1 MYYRNFCG
9 EKVFPLGFGCMRFPI
24 KDNEPDIPYINKMLR
39 DAIDEG
45 VNYIDTAYFYH
56 GGKSEEIVGN
66 ALLGGYREKVL
77 LATKMPI
84 GSVKSTGDFDRIFE
98 EQLNRLNTEMIDCYL
113 FHAVNLERWENVV
126 LKFGLVEKMN
136 ELKRKGKV
144 KYIGFSFHDT
154 LHTFK
159 RVVTEYKGCDFCQI
173 QLNYI
178 DTNNQAGI
186 EGLKFAAEKGLSVV
200 IMESL
205 LGGKLAEPG
214 EDVISALGKDKT
226 AARHGFEFL
235 WDMQEVS
242 VVLSG
247 MSSEA
252 QVKENLETGKE
263 SYIGML
269 SKEQRNSFVL
279 AKKIYDSHRP
289 IACTGC
295 SYCMPCPSQV
305 DIPKTFKFCRDYA
318 ERTYFA
324 ALDAYKE
331 MDRPADK
338 CVACKLCEAQ
348 CPQKLEISKLMKEI
362 KEYYG

>member
-1 MYYRNFCG
+1 MNYRNFCG
-9 EKVFPLGFGCMRFPI
+9 EKVFPLGFGCMRFPL
-24 KDNEPDIPYINKMLR
+24 KDDAPDVPEVNRILR
-39 DAIDEG
+39 HAIDEG

-66 ALLGGYREKVL
+66 ALDGGYREKVL

-84 GSVKSTGDFDRIFE
+84 GMVKSPEDFDRIFA
-98 EQLNRLNTEMIDCYL
+98 EQLQRLKTDHIDCYL

-126 LKFGLVEKMN
+126 LKFGLIDKMN
-136 ELKRKGKV
+136 ALKRNGLV

-154 LHTFK
+154 LSAFK
-159 RVVTEYKGCDFCQI
+159 RVVTEYEGCDFCQI

-178 DTNNQAGI
+178 DVNNQAGI
-186 EGLKFAAEKGLSVV
+186 EGLKFASRCGLSVV
-200 IMESL
+200 IMEPL
-205 LGGKLAEPG
+205 LGGKLADPG
-214 EDVISALGKDKT
+214 NDVLEVLGKDKT

-235 WDMQEVS
+235 WDMEEVS

-247 MSSEA
+247 MSSA
-252 QVKENLETGKE
+252 TQVEENLKTAKE
-263 SYIGML
+263 SKIGML
-269 SKEQRNSFVL
+269 SEQERNSFKL
-279 AKKIYDSHRP
+279 AKKVYDSHRP

-295 SYCMPCPSQV
+295 SYCMPCPSGV

-324 ALDAYKE
+324 ALDKYKE
-331 MDRPADK
+331 MERPADK
-338 CVACKLCEAQ
+338 CIACKACEQQ

-362 KEYYG
+362 KEYYE